1 MAGVCDFA
9 NHGEIKF
16 PFVKDRL
23 GKFLASGLQH
33 HQHAF
38 LAFGQHHF
46 IRRHAF
52 FAARHLV
59 HVQNDA
65 CLAIGRHFDA

>member
-9 NHGEIKF
+9 NHGEIEL

-23 GKFLASGLQH
+23 GKFLASGFKH